1 MSTEPQSSSR
11 PCIVISKRSFIAI
24 VAAILAIVLWLV
36 WPFISDRGPVQ
47 YANDEEHFL
56 YGSIGGEDSDGIP
69 YWILK
74 VLPTAFADKL
84 PGEGLTSFGF
94 IQQRDHELPIGFVRS
109 TTTNLLAIDVVTENC
124 AICHVGSL
132 RESATDPDPQ
142 IILAMPGFTV
152 DLQSFISFLNDTAA
166 DERFTADNLMPYIKE
181 AGANFNPLESL
192 LYRYVV
198 IPQTREAFLEQRH
211 DFSFMERQPPYGP
224 GRIDTFNSYKTR
236 RYGFLIEALTP
247 REINGVADYPSIW
260 NQAPR
265 HEMGL
270 PLHWDGNNDDTSER
284 NRTAAMALASPTTLD
299 FDSMARVR
307 AWLMKVQ
314 PPEYPYEIDQALA
327 KRGKVIFNNYCASCH
342 DKTGAKIGQITPIDE
357 IRTDRG
363 RLDSYTYELASNQNL
378 TFSGITYNGVDQRFS
393 HFTKTNGYVNG
404 LLDGVW
410 LRSPY
415 LHNGSVPTLRD
426 LLNKPAARPKTF
438 YRGYDV
444 FDKKNVGYISTLPEE
459 NGKKFFLYD
468 TARPGNHN
476 TGHLYGTNLPNE
488 DKDALLE
495 YLKLL

>member
-1 MSTEPQSSSR
+1 MSTEPQMSSR
-11 PCIVISKRSFIAI
+11 PFIAISKRSFIAI
-24 VAAILAIVLWLV
+24 IAVILAIVLWLV

-47 YANDEEHFL
+47 YTSEEEHFL

-69 YWILK
+69 YWIFK

-94 IQQRDHELPIGFVRS
+94 IQERDRELPIGFARS
-109 TTTNLLAIDVVTENC
+109 TNSLGLDVVTQNC
-124 AICHVGSL
+124 ATCHVGLL
-132 RESATDPDPQ
+132 RETAEDPKPQ
-142 IILAMPGFTV
+142 IISAMPGFTV
-152 DLQSFISFLNDTAA
+152 DLQSFILFLLEVAE
-166 DERFTADNLMPYIKE
+166 DERFTANNLMPYIKE

-198 IPQTREAFLEQRH
+198 IPKTREVLLGQKH
-211 DFSFMERQPPYGP
+211 DFSFMDKQSIYGP
-224 GRIDTFNSYKTR
+224 GRVDTFTSYKTR
-236 RYGFLIEALTP
+236 RYGFLVEKLTP
-247 REINGVADYPSIW
+247 RELNGIADYPSIW

-265 HEMGL
+265 YKMGL
-270 PLHWDGNNDDTSER
+270 PLHWDGNNDNPGER
-284 NRTAAMALASPTTLD
+284 NRTAALALTSPAALN
-299 FDSMARVR
+299 FDSMARLR
-307 AWLMKVQ
+307 AWLMDLK
-314 PPEYPYEIDQALA
+314 PPQYPYGIDRALA
-327 KRGKVIFNNYCASCH
+327 KKGEVIFDNYCASCH
-342 DKTGAKIGQITPIDE
+342 AETGSKIGQITPIEE

-363 RLDSYTYELASNQNL
+363 RLDSYTYALASNQNL
-378 TFSGITYNGVDQRFS
+378 TFSGITYNGIDQRFS
-393 HFTKTNGYVNG
+393 HYVKTNGYVNG

-426 LLNKPAARPKTF
+426 LLNKPEARPKTF

-444 FDKKNVGYISTLPEE
+444 FDKENVGYVSTVDRE
-459 NGKKFFLYD
+459 NGKEFFEYKTELS
-468 TARPGNHN
+468 GNHN